1 MRLLALGSLAVVF
14 ACYGPPAPDAALC
27 QDVISRVCLARTCPG
42 VNEQLAL
49 GNNECNATLRQR
61 TGCGEEDFTFT
72 EPTRER
78 VLRCRLPL
86 IRQGTDPGK
95 AAACEDVDEVLEDCP
110 DLMNFL
116 GGRQP

>member
-1 MRLLALGSLAVVF
+1 MRLLALGSLAAVS

-27 QDVISRVCLARTCPG
+27 QDVISRMCLVRTCPG
-42 VNEQLAL
+42 VSEQLAL
-49 GNNECNATLRQR
+49 GNNECNSTLLQR
-61 TGCGEEDFTFT
+61 TGCAEEDFTFT

-78 VLRCRLPL
+78 VLHCRLPL

-95 AAACEDVDEVLEDCP
+95 AASCEDAAEVLEDCP

>member
-27 QDVISRVCLARTCPG
+27 QDVISRMCLSRTCQG

-49 GNNECNATLRQR
+49 GNNECNPTLRQR

-72 EPTRER
+72 QPTRER

-86 IRQGTDPGK
+86 IRQGTDPAK
-95 AAACEDVDEVLEDCP
+95 APACEDVAEVQEDCP